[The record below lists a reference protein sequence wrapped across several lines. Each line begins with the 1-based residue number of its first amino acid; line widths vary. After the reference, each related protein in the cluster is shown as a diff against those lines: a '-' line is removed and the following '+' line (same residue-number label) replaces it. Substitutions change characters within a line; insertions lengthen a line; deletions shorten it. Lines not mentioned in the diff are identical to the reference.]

1 MTDKKALVPVQH
13 GVVSIVQNQIK
24 ITEKI
29 MTSLV
34 HNTCENNKYDI
45 SCLTNIRQ
53 AAEQGDVNAQY
64 SLGQIYRKGEGV
76 SRDYAKA
83 VKWYRKAAEQGYAD
97 AQFKLGVMYHN
108 GKGVP
113 QDDAE
118 AVKWYRKAAEQG
130 NSYAQRNIGVM
141 YHNGKGVKQ
150 DTTEAV
156 KWYRKAAEQGNADLE
171 LHDFFKSKNSQP
183 TNVQSDEKQ
192 PKKVLTP
199 KQYAVIK
206 KILLQR
212 LRRKGILPKDNQPQ
226 KKKS

>member
-1 MTDKKALVPVQH
+1 MKMKWCVTGFLLFILCAGVLLHAQQTNADNKLFEETKVKA
-13 GVVSIVQNQIK
+13 
-24 ITEKI
+24 EK
-29 MTSLV
+29 
-34 HNTCENNKYDI
+34 
-45 SCLTNIRQ
+45 
-53 AAEQGDVNAQY
+53 GDATAQWI
-64 SLGQIYRKGEGV
+64 LG
-76 SRDYAKA
+76 SDYQ
-83 VKWYRKAAEQGYAD
+83 Y
-97 AQFKLGVMYHN
+97 
-108 GKGVP
+108 GKGVK
-113 QDDAE
+113 QDYAE